1 MMTMKM
7 NIKCAVIYRVGYDEQ
22 RIDCQSS
29 SNIIYIPLNQQR
41 HQLQSI
47 SSTQIRQYF
56 QNDTSTCANHIDK
69 CLYPNVRDYMIN
81 KYRRR

>member
-1 MMTMKM
+1 MTMKM

-22 RIDCQSS
+22 RIHCQSS

-41 HQLQSI
+41 HQLQSV

-56 QNDTSTCANHIDK
+56 QNPRTTSVNDIDK
-69 CLYPNVRDYMIN
+69 WICPNVRDYMIH
-81 KYRRR
+81 KYQQK